1 MLFYSR
7 ISELE
12 GIDANH
18 TCSVTYKECNVCHFY
33 LFKDRNFLY
42 QSLVFNG
49 YHGVSLRAIS
59 LTYFKIT
66 SVKDKTYRIV
76 NNLLYGES
84 FCWLE

>member
-18 TCSVTYKECNVCHFY
+18 TGSVTYKECNVCHFY

-59 LTYFKIT
+59 LTYFKII

-76 NNLLYGES
+76 NNLLYDEN